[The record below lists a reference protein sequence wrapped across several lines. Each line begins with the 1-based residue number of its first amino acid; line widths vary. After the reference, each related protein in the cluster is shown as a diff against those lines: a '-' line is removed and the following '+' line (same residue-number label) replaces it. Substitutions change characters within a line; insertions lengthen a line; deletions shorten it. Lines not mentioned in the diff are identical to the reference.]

1 MLPFLAVAGFLVGAA
16 GFLKDA
22 CSEPPATTAA
32 VVAALREEAR
42 RASAGGGSGG
52 STPRE
57 RLSPRGSPRTSP
69 RLLMMQ
75 LASPRLRLSSPRL
88 MQLGSPRAA

>member
-42 RASAGGGSGG
+42 RAATGGSGG

-88 MQLGSPRAA
+88 MQLGSTRAA